1 MDLYGTE
8 VLGSQNICCYTH
20 RELQMATGNFNSAN
34 KVGEGGFGSVYKVI
48 LHAYVFMKNLEGIL
62 RVLICY
68 Y

>member
-1 MDLYGTE
+1 
-8 VLGSQNICCYTH
+8 
-20 RELQMATGNFNSAN
+20 MATGNFNSAN

-62 RVLICY
+62 RVLIFY